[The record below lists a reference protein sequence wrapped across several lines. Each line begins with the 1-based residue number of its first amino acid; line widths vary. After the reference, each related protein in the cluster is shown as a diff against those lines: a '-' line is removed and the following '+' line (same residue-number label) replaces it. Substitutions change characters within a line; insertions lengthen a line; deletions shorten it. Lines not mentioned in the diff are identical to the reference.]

1 MHGENP
7 FERRA
12 TMNLAERAA
21 LQVTKMHGTN
31 NEFILVEELP
41 PLAGRYSEL
50 ARRLCDRRDGLGA
63 DGLLVVGAPPTCGY
77 INATMR
83 IFNADGSEAE
93 MCGNGIR
100 CVARFLNER
109 TLRRTGGRAADRY
122 VIGTAAG
129 PIRVEILAR
138 EPEYRVRVDIGKPVV
153 DARAAEATIDAAGRT
168 WRYRSIS
175 LGNPHI
181 VVPVDDLAQLDVAR
195 IGAEL
200 AAHARF
206 PNGTNV
212 HFSERLDRR
221 RIRVR
226 HYERGVGITQ
236 SCGTGAVASAV
247 AAIVAG
253 DVDSPVTVELP
264 GGTLVVEW
272 HEGTSATLIGPAER
286 VFERTISL

>member
-1 MHGENP
+1 M
-7 FERRA
+7 
-12 TMNLAERAA
+12 
-21 LQVTKMHGTN
+21 
-31 NEFILVEELP
+31 
-41 PLAGRYSEL
+41 
-50 ARRLCDRRDGLGA
+50 
-63 DGLLVVGAPPTCGY
+63 
-77 INATMR
+77 NATMR

-109 TLRRTGGRAADRY
+109 SMRRTGGRAADRY

-129 PIRVEILAR
+129 PIRVEVLAR
-138 EPEYRVRVDIGKPVV
+138 EPEYRVRADVGKPVV
-153 DARAAEATIDAAGRT
+153 DAGGNKATIDAAGQT
-168 WRYRSIS
+168 WRYRSIA

-181 VVPVDDLAQLDVAR
+181 VIPVDDLAQLDVAR

-200 AAHARF
+200 ATHARF

-212 HFSERLDRR
+212 HFSQRLDRH

-253 DVDSPVTVELP
+253 DVESPVTVEVP

-272 HEGTSATLIGPAER
+272 DEGANATLTGPAER
-286 VFERTISL
+286 VFERTIAL